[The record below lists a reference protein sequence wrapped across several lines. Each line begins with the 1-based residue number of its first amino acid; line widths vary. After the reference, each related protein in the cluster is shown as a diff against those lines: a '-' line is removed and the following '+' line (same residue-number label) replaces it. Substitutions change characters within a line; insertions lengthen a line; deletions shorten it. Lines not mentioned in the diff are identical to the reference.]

1 MKQNA
6 RQQAILD
13 IITQREI
20 STQGEL
26 TALLKQEGFDATQ
39 ATVSRDINELGLI
52 KTTGTL
58 KKFRYSI
65 KKQDEQI
72 IKMSKIFKE
81 SVISFD
87 TAMNLLVLK
96 TFAGSANAAAAM
108 IDRVNIP
115 QIVATIA
122 GDDTIIVITKSVED
136 VQKVLKTLKEYL

>member
-13 IITQREI
+13 IITKNEV

-26 TALLKQEGFDATQ
+26 TDLLRKEGFDATQ

-52 KTTGTL
+52 KTTGSI
-58 KKFRYSI
+58 KKFRYAL

-108 IDRVNIP
+108 IDRLNIP

-122 GDDTIIVITKSVED
+122 GDDTIMVITKSVED
-136 VQKVLKTLKEYL
+136 VQKVLKALKEYL

>member
-13 IITQREI
+13 IILRSEV

-26 TALLKQEGFDATQ
+26 TELLRQEGFDATQ

-52 KTTGTL
+52 KTNGSI
-58 KKFRYSI
+58 KKFRYAI

-108 IDRVNIP
+108 IDRLNIP

-122 GDDTIIVITKSVED
+122 GDDTIMVITKSIED
-136 VQKVLKTLKEYL
+136 VQKVSKILKEYL

>member
-13 IITQREI
+13 IITQKEV

-26 TALLKQEGFDATQ
+26 TAMLKQAGFDATQ
-39 ATVSRDINELGLI
+39 ATVSRDINELCLI
-52 KTTGTL
+52 KTTGTV
-58 KKFRYSI
+58 KKFRYAI

-72 IKMSKIFKE
+72 IKMAKIFKE

-122 GDDTIIVITKSVED
+122 GDDTIIVITKSIED

>member
-6 RQQAILD
+6 RQQTILD
-13 IITQREI
+13 IISQKEV

-26 TALLKQEGFDATQ
+26 TSLLKQAGFDATQ

-52 KTTGTL
+52 KTNGTI

-96 TFAGSANAAAAM
+96 TFSGSANAAAAM
-108 IDRVNIP
+108 IDKINIP

-122 GDDTIIVITKSVED
+122 GDDTILVITKSVED